1 MSNKNL
7 DHKQLL
13 VAKCYDLALRELPH
27 VKRFSETYHTDEDL
41 TVDDHA
47 MRYLDKIIKAA
58 DVWAGKEAEAKSAKD
73 SYERNR

>member
-13 VAKCYDLALRELPH
+13 VAKCYDLALREVSTRLALYRSD
-27 VKRFSETYHTDEDL
+27 KDL